1 MATAGGPDRTREA
14 DYTAQVA
21 LSRSSHGRLQAWAI
35 RAIAAFLVVYMLGA
49 LGVPTLIPYM
59 AAIIAVVGDGLRLA
73 VGRDRRPAEHRVP
86 RTDRGE
92 TIH

>member
-1 MATAGGPDRTREA
+1 
-14 DYTAQVA
+14 VA

-35 RAIAAFLVVYMLGA
+35 RAIAGFLVVYMLGT
-49 LGVPTLIPYM
+49 LGVPTLIPYL
-59 AAIIAVVGDGLRLA
+59 AVCIAVVVDA
-73 VGRDRRPAEHRVP
+73 VRCARRPDLPRPRDYA